1 VQTKQGWGLADD
13 FLPGD
18 QQDAKVVG
26 LAAGLGCAVVASLIG
41 AIGFGLLLDQWLDT
55 TPVFTLIGVAVGLI
69 AAGYELYELVQ
80 ASSSTGKHGPIARTM
95 AQRMQARQDHSS
107 REDQS

>member
-1 VQTKQGWGLADD
+1 MADD
-13 FLPGD
+13 FLPED
-18 QQDAKVVG
+18 QQQARVVG

-41 AIGFGLLLDQWLDT
+41 AIGFGILLDQWLDT

-80 ASSSTGKHGPIARTM
+80 ASSSTGKQGPIARSM
-95 AQRMQARQDHSS
+95 AQRMQARQAQSG
-107 REDQS
+107 RNDQP

>member
-13 FLPGD
+13 FLPED
-18 QQDAKVVG
+18 QQEARVVG
-26 LAAGLGCAVVASLIG
+26 LAAGLGCAVVASLVG
-41 AIGFGLLLDQWLDT
+41 AIGLGLILDQWLDT

-80 ASSSTGKHGPIARTM
+80 ASSSTGKNGPIARTM
-95 AQRMQARQDHSS
+95 AQRMQARQAESG
-107 REDQS
+107 RNDQP